1 MEYDVTIDR
10 DKYIG
15 GSDIP
20 VIMGISP
27 FKTRWDLL
35 QEKAGLKVD
44 EFKGNKYTEY
54 GNILEPQIRDYININ
69 LLKRFEPNQVING
82 DIRCNTDGFNGE
94 CVLEIKTTSDIYET
108 VDEYKKYLVQLLLYM
123 QENGV
128 KNGKLAVYNRPE
140 DFEPEF
146 DPRRLSVFD
155 ISIDTYTN
163 LLQKIN
169 DEIERFRRDLERL
182 RNNPLLSEQDFQPN
196 ELVAI
201 SQKVVEIER
210 RMAEYKTLE
219 AEQKKIKQTLF
230 DAMTKHNVKSWET
243 PNGIKITRV
252 DGTEP
257 TVETVTEFDID
268 TFKEENPAL
277 YEMYQRDVEK
287 KKAGKSGY
295 IKVTIPKGA

>member
-27 FKTRWDLL
+27 FKTRWELL

-44 EFKGNKYTEY
+44 EFKGNQYTEY
-54 GNILEPQIRDYININ
+54 GKIMEPQIRDYINIFYA
-69 LLKRFEPNQVING
+69 KKFEPNQVING
-82 DIRCNTDGFNGE
+82 DIRCNTDGFNGH

-108 VDEYKKYLVQLLLYM
+108 AIEYKKYLVQLLLYM

-128 KNGKLAVYNRPE
+128 EEGTLAVYNRPD
-140 DFEPEF
+140 DFNTFF
-146 DPRRLSVFD
+146 DASRLSTFN
-155 ISIDTYTN
+155 INIKTYTN
-163 LLQKIN
+163 LLQEVN

-182 RNNPLLSEQDFQPN
+182 RNNPLLSEQDFQPT

-210 RMAEYKTLE
+210 RMAEYKALE
-219 AEQKKIKQTLF
+219 AEQKKVKQTLF
-230 DAMTKHNVKSWET
+230 DAMTKHNVKTWET
-243 PNGIKITRV
+243 PNGVKITRV
-252 DGTEP
+252 DAVES
-257 TVETVTEFDID
+257 TVEIVTEFDVD
-268 TFKEENPAL
+268 TFKTENPAL
-277 YEMYQRDVEK
+277 YEMYQHDVEK

-295 IKVTIPKGA
+295 VKITLPKGA

>member
-20 VIMGISP
+20 VILGISP

-44 EFKGNKYTEY
+44 EFTGNKYTEY
-54 GNILEPQIRDYININ
+54 GDTMEPKIRDYINEIRIT
-69 LLKRFEPNQVING
+69 KYKPDQVIKDDLRGN
-82 DIRCNTDGFNGE
+82 CDGFNGDSI
-94 CVLEIKTTSDIYET
+94 LEIKTTSNIHET
-108 VDEYKKYLVQLLLYM
+108 VDGYKKYLVQLLFYMELY
-123 QENGV
+123 GV
-128 KNGKLAVYNRPE
+128 KKGVLAVYNRPD
-140 DFEPEF
+140 DFSINFDADRLLEF
-146 DPRRLSVFD
+146 D
-155 ISIDTYTN
+155 INAETYTN
-163 LLQKIN
+163 VYQEIN

-182 RNNPLLSEQDFQPN
+182 KNNPLLSEQDFQPN
-196 ELVAI
+196 ELVVI

-219 AEQKKIKQTLF
+219 AEQKKVKQTLF
-230 DAMTKHNVKSWET
+230 DAMTKHNVKTWET

-252 DGTEP
+252 DAVES

-268 TFKEENPAL
+268 SFKTENPAL
-277 YEMYQRDVEK
+277 YEMYQHDVEK

-295 IKVTIPKGA
+295 IKVTLPKGV